1 MKSAGAGF
9 LAREEYCAHLDGLG
23 AESHGCYEATGISD
37 ASRGDHWYVDP
48 VDDPRPERQCAC
60 QGILSGAQER
70 SSVAPGFEAGR
81 DDRVDPSFLKY
92 RSFVR
97 RCRGSNRDD
106 VLVAALIEDFARRN
120 AVNKTEHGYVG
131 VQK

>member
-1 MKSAGAGF
+1 VRSAGAGF
-9 LAREEYCAHLDGLG
+9 LAREEYRAHLDGLG
-23 AESHGCYEATGISD
+23 AECHGCHEATGISD

-48 VDDPRPERQCAC
+48 VDDPRYKRQCAC
-60 QGILSGAQER
+60 EGILSGAQER
-70 SSVAPGFEAGR
+70 APMAPGFEAGSH
-81 DDRVDPSFLKY
+81 DRVDTSFLKY

-106 VLVAALIEDFARRN
+106 VLVAALVEDFARRN
-120 AVNKTEHGYVG
+120 AVNKAEHGYVG